1 MSEWRQL
8 VESLYRLYG
17 ESKVSK
23 AKIVDMHKE
32 KKITS
37 DEMTYILSAQ
47 PQ

>member
-8 VESLYRLYG
+8 VESLYRLYS

-23 AKIVDMHKE
+23 TKIVEMCKSTT
-32 KKITS
+32 ITNS
-37 DEMTYILSAQ
+37 EMNYILSAK